1 MLDSL
6 YNNSQIFV
14 VDQESFLVLCKTDSI
29 RVANAICE
37 GLLNTSTMVV
47 SVAETY
53 SETRNQIL
61 IQNRANNKLG
71 EGNAAKH
78 CDMLPKDVRHDLKSC
93 GEVNK
98 TLLKKKELCLLR
110 KEGMEILEKNCIRFS
125 SRNVNFINDDVFL
138 YSIGNALKDA
148 NSPVIQEWAEIK
160 EVSYAEAK
168 NELQMIHDSVTIS
181 TIKMN
186 AVWRKFVDKINTLEN
201 RRDIISW
208 AMYNFERELYLSM
221 VE

>member
-6 YNNSQIFV
+6 YNSSQIFV

-61 IQNRANNKLG
+61 VQNRANNKLG

-78 CDMLPKDVRHDLKSC
+78 CDDLPSDIRHGLKNA
-93 GEVNK
+93 GELAN

-110 KEGMEILEKNCIRFS
+110 KEGLEILEQNCIRFS
-125 SRNVNFINDDVFL
+125 ARNVNFINDDVFI
-138 YSIGNALKDA
+138 YSIGQALKDDH
-148 NSPVIQEWAEIK
+148 SSTVQEWADIK
-160 EVSYAEAK
+160 GVSYAEAR

-181 TIKMN
+181 TVKMN

>member
-6 YNNSQIFV
+6 YNSSQIFV

-53 SETRNQIL
+53 SETCNQIL

-78 CDMLPKDVRHDLKSC
+78 CDDLPSDIRHGLTNTGKLAD
-93 GEVNK
+93 

-110 KEGMEILEKNCIRFS
+110 KEGLEILEQNCIRFS
-125 SRNVNFINDDVFL
+125 ARNVNFINDDVFI
-138 YSIGNALKDA
+138 YAIGQALKDDH
-148 NSPVIQEWAEIK
+148 SSTVQEWADIK
-160 EVSYAEAK
+160 GVSYAEAR
-168 NELQMIHDSVTIS
+168 NELQMIYDSVTIS
-181 TIKMN
+181 TVKMN